1 MPFVHGLGNLACPC
15 MVYIAVG
22 KDSPR
27 LQRMGMKSQHDFRQ
41 CLRSSGERAPDQFYT
56 KIKREIVPENGKQLV
71 AGLQEHL

>member
-27 LQRMGMKSQHDFRQ
+27 LQRMGMKSQHRLQ
-41 CLRSSGERAPDQFYT
+41 TMPSLKWRESSRPILYKNGG
-56 KIKREIVPENGKQLV
+56 KNVPENGKQLV